1 VSSYGNTGA
10 GNTDASRWSTADSI
24 AGFLATL
31 SLFGSA
37 LGLIWRPVRIVPFA
51 ILLALIASRMSER
64 NERIAYAAMI
74 AGVVCWTVGMTIA
87 VVTESPL
94 Y

>member
-1 VSSYGNTGA
+1 MSSYEGA
-10 GNTDASRWSTADSI
+10 DPHRWSTADSI

-37 LGLIWRPVRIVPFA
+37 IGLVWRPLRIVPFA
-51 ILLALIASRMSER
+51 MLLALVASRMSAR
-64 NERIAYAAMI
+64 NERIAFAAMI
-74 AGVVCWTVGMTIA
+74 AAVDCGTVGMTIA
-87 VVTESPL
+87 VVTETPL

>member
-1 VSSYGNTGA
+1 MSSYESS
-10 GNTDASRWSTADSI
+10 TDPHRWSTADSI

-37 LGLIWRPVRIVPFA
+37 IGLVWRPLRIVPFA
-51 ILLALIASRMSER
+51 MLLALIASRMSAR
-64 NERIAYAAMI
+64 NERIAFAAMI
-74 AGVVCWTVGMTIA
+74 AAVVCWTVGMTIA
-87 VVTESPL
+87 VVTETPL